1 MIWAG
6 CFEVWTN
13 LMVLGASL
21 ALALMMNLLV
31 WLLMMG
37 SYVNYLL
44 SMKRIRG
51 MFSFKIQRIHLH
63 HSSLDILRWSVSR
76 NF

>member
-1 MIWAG
+1 MSTLAPILRLILKESGGILRSFQVTNPNTMIWAR

-21 ALALMMNLLV
+21 ALALMMDLLV

-37 SYVNYLL
+37 S
-44 SMKRIRG
+44 
-51 MFSFKIQRIHLH
+51 
-63 HSSLDILRWSVSR
+63 
-76 NF
+76 

>member
-1 MIWAG
+1 MSTLAPILRLILKESGGIFRPFQVTNPNTMIWAR

-37 SYVNYLL
+37 S
-44 SMKRIRG
+44 
-51 MFSFKIQRIHLH
+51 
-63 HSSLDILRWSVSR
+63 
-76 NF
+76 